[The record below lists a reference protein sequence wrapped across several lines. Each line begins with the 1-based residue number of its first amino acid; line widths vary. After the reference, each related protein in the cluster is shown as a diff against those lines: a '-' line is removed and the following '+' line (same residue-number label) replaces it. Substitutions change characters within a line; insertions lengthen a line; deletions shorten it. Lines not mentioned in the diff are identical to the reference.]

1 MKYTINNQ
9 KTKNKDLLVDI
20 NDWTGSIRVSYD
32 GRMLPKVKR
41 RVYQL
46 QDGEKTELVAIKGNY
61 FTGLQVSI
69 ADAQVAVLRKLAW
82 YEILMASL
90 ITMSGFVFG
99 FLVGIN
105 GRGAGYSLPMI
116 CIIAGLCGG
125 IGGALMSLDRIF
137 LFKYEK
143 LYIKIIISCLLLL
156 ISILS
161 NYILVFLIFRV

>member
-1 MKYTINNQ
+1 MKFVINNE

-20 NDWTGSIRVSYD
+20 NDWTGTIKVSYD

-46 QDGEKTELVAIKGNY
+46 QDGEKTGLVTIKGNY
-61 FTGLQVSI
+61 FTGLQICI
-69 ADAQVAVLRKLAW
+69 ADIQVEVLCKLAW

-90 ITMSGFVFG
+90 VLASAFVFS
-99 FLVGIN
+99 FLAGKY
-105 GRGAGYSLPMI
+105 GRSAGYSVLVSSL
-116 CIIAGLCGG
+116 IAGLCGG